1 MKQLI
6 AKTTKCDYIGVCV
19 EANIDVHTFAKGSL
33 TSLARDTAFEAIPK
47 VGRVATPKKLE
58 TSSIVL
64 STTKIN
70 PSHLIQAFE
79 TTLS

>member
-6 AKTTKCDYIGVCV
+6 ANTTMCDYIGVCV
-19 EANIDVHTFAKGSL
+19 KPNIEVHTFAKGSL

-47 VGRVATPKKLE
+47 VGRVATPKTLE
-58 TSSIVL
+58 ASSIGL

-70 PSHLIQAFE
+70 PSHLILAFE

>member
-6 AKTTKCDYIGVCV
+6 AKPTMSDYIGICV
-19 EANIDVHTFAKGSL
+19 EANVEVHTFAKGSL
-33 TSLARDTAFEAIPK
+33 TSSARDTAFEAIPK
-47 VGRVATPKKLE
+47 VGCVATLKTLE
-58 TSSIVL
+58 TNSIVL

-70 PSHLIQAFE
+70 PSHLILAFE